1 MILRCIDFLLS
12 YRSLI
17 NIMYFRIDYVLR
29 YMYRCETLLMLAY
42 DWLVYINVEIYEVK
56 DRKYKIVDIL

>member
-1 MILRCIDFLLS
+1 
-12 YRSLI
+12 
-17 NIMYFRIDYVLR
+17 MYFRIDYVLR